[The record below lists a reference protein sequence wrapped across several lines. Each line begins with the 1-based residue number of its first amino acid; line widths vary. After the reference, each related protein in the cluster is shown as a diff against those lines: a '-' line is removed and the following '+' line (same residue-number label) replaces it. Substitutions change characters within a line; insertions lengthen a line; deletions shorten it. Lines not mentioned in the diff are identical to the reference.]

1 MCNLANLDQ
10 ILRFELINEELNLTF
25 VAIMHNLYSDAVA
38 SLKSGGVLLY
48 PSDTIWGLG
57 CDARMDASIEKLFEI
72 KNRPE
77 NKGLILLIS
86 KIEQLNEYVEQVPE
100 IAWDL
105 VEFAEDPLTVIYP
118 KGKNVSKYMLGPE
131 GSIAI
136 RLAKDVFCKGLIYQY
151 QRGIVSTSANIS
163 GAPSPTDFSSISEE
177 IKTRV
182 DYILKHENS
191 EKKAVAK
198 SSKIIKLGLGG
209 EYTLIRS

>member
-1 MCNLANLDQ
+1 MP
-10 ILRFELINEELNLTF
+10 
-25 VAIMHNLYSDAVA
+25 IMVNLYTDAIT

-57 CDARMDASIEKLFEI
+57 CDARMDASIEKLFDI

-86 KIEQLNEYVEQVPE
+86 KIEQLSEYVEQVPE
-100 IAWDL
+100 IASDL

-118 KGKNVSKYMLGPE
+118 KGKNVSKYMLGPD

-136 RLAKDVFCKGLIYQY
+136 RLVKDEFCKGLVYRY

-163 GAPSPTDFSSISEE
+163 GTPSPTDFESIDES
-177 IKTRV
+177 IKSRV
-182 DYILKHENS
+182 DYILKPENAD
-191 EKKAVAK
+191 KKGVLK

-209 EYTLIRS
+209 EYTMIRS